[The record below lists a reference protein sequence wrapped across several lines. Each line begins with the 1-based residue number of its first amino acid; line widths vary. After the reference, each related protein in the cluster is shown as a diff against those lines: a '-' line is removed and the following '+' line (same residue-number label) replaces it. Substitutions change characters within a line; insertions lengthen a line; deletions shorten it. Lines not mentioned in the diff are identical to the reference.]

1 MPGNNMGAF
10 TFNGTNGLRSRLSSK
25 DFMEQCLAY
34 NFSTLL
40 VQKERISLRLVVIG
54 LSRIHKGD
62 WLCFILS
69 EKCKRGWT
77 DSIVLHIKSEN
88 NSIELKLKN

>member
-1 MPGNNMGAF
+1 
-10 TFNGTNGLRSRLSSK
+10 
-25 DFMEQCLAY
+25 
-34 NFSTLL
+34 
-40 VQKERISLRLVVIG
+40 
-54 LSRIHKGD
+54 
-62 WLCFILS
+62 LS